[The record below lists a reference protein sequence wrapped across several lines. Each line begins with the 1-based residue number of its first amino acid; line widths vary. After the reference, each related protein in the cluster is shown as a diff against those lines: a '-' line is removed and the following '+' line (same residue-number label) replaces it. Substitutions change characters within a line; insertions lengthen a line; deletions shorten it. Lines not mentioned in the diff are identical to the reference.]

1 MYTFLL
7 QSTFIAT
14 NDTVEVKDTTLS
26 NIKSTK
32 DIATP
37 FTVTEEDTTLTIMKS
52 TTEIGSIIIYCQNN
66 IIILYL

>member
-7 QSTFIAT
+7 QSTFKAT
-14 NDTVEVKDTTLS
+14 TYTVEVNDTTLT
-26 NIKSTK
+26 IMKSTK

-52 TTEIGSIIIYCQNN
+52 TTEIGSIMIYC
-66 IIILYL
+66 

>member
-7 QSTFIAT
+7 QSTFKAT
-14 NDTVEVKDTTLS
+14 TYTVEVKDTTLS

-37 FTVTEEDTTLTIMKS
+37 FTVTEEGTTLTIIKS
-52 TTEIGSIIIYCQNN
+52 TTEIGSIIIYC
-66 IIILYL
+66 